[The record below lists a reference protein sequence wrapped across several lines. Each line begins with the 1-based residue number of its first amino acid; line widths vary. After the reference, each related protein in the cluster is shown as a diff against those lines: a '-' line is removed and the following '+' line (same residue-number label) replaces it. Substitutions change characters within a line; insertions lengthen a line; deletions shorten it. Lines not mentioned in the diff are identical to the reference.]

1 MKKLKLE
8 MFESSLLNIA
18 IAAIFLFLSFIL
30 LGLTFLYSDVY
41 GFSPKLKTEFL
52 TKEIQNFIY
61 YGPQEGFNKTL
72 NYLQQSSDLDRV
84 YITSNG
90 THLEIKFLFNDF
102 LDKLK
107 NALLNSSTVP
117 QNLFINIFVDSD
129 DDETTGF
136 LGYNYRFLLTHNN
149 ANFYNKDKKL
159 NSTTTTNFFQN
170 ITQNNSNHSEI
181 LEGEELEEII
191 TRTINSKDLIQ
202 KLDWNI
208 RGYELLDY
216 DFQPLFFS
224 SKLTKKYLSVIPDG
238 FQVTLDLAQIGYPT
252 NYAVL
257 VEVGRK
263 SEDYKFSHV
272 FGKIHV
278 SRPDLILEERS
289 ININNGKNS
298 IVLEFNNTGL
308 YNLNVKAKLLKKAL
322 SDNDDLSINFSQGN
336 QFNLLNG
343 KGVLPI
349 DIIANS
355 NYDQKNIVI
364 PLNLSYSVIGEN
376 DFIES
381 SFNNSLTNENI
392 YNKIFY
398 LNLNLFNERNRLI
411 DFDEIPSQYIA
422 VFLGA
427 VFSFFIPSITRAT
440 KEYFQKRTA
449 NKDLKNILKEQN
461 SDNPDISIKNL
472 INKAKILKHEFIRGN
487 ITKDQYEI
495 LKENI
500 GDVIKDL
507 ISKKTD
513 TTNTTTTNKK

>member
-1 MKKLKLE
+1 MKKLKRNR
-8 MFESSLLNIA
+8 FEGSLLKTV
-18 IAAIFLFLSFIL
+18 IAAILFLSFIVC
-30 LGLTFLYSDVY
+30 LTFLFSDVY
-41 GFSPKLKTEFL
+41 GFSPKLKTEVL
-52 TKEIQNFIY
+52 SKEIQNYIY
-61 YGPQEGFNKTL
+61 YGPTDDSNKTL

-84 YITSNG
+84 YVTSNG

-107 NALLNSSTVP
+107 NAILNSTTAP

-129 DDETTGF
+129 HDETTGF
-136 LGYNYRFLLTHNN
+136 LGYNYRYLLTHDNSN
-149 ANFYNKDKKL
+149 SYNDTKL
-159 NSTTTTNFFQN
+159 NSPTTNFSRF
-170 ITQNNSNHSEI
+170 TQDQSNHTEI
-181 LEGEELEEII
+181 LEGEELQEII
-191 TRTINSKDLIQ
+191 TRTINSKDLIE
-202 KLDWNI
+202 KLNWNI

-224 SKLTKKYLSVIPDG
+224 SKLTKKYLSVIPSG
-238 FQVTLDLAQIGYPT
+238 FKVTLDLAQIGYPT

-263 SEDYKFSHV
+263 SEDYKYSHV

-278 SRPDLILEERS
+278 PHPDLNLEVKT
-289 ININNGKNS
+289 IDINNGKNS
-298 IVLEFNNTGL
+298 VVLEFNNTGL
-308 YNLNVKAKLLKKAL
+308 YKLNLKAELLKKDF
-322 SDNDDLSINFSQGN
+322 SDDNLSINFSQGN
-336 QFNLLNG
+336 HFTLLGG
-343 KGVLPI
+343 KGVIPI

-355 NYDQKNIVI
+355 NYHQKNIVV

-398 LNLNLFNERNRLI
+398 LNLNLIDERNRLI
-411 DFDEIPSQYIA
+411 NFDEIPSEYIA
-422 VFLGA
+422 IFVGA
-427 VFSFFIPSITRAT
+427 VFSFFIPTITKSA

-449 NKDLKNILKEQN
+449 NKYLKNILKEQN
-461 SDNPDISIKNL
+461 LSDNPDISIKNVMNIL
-472 INKAKILKHEFIRGN
+472 RILKYEYIRGK
-487 ITKDQYEI
+487 ISKDQYDI

-507 ISKKTD
+507 MSKSD
-513 TTNTTTTNKK
+513 FRR

>member
-1 MKKLKLE
+1 MKT
-8 MFESSLLNIA
+8 A
-18 IAAIFLFLSFIL
+18 ILVIFFFLSFMVC
-30 LGLTFLYSDVY
+30 LTFLYSDVY

-52 TKEIQNFIY
+52 SKEIQNYIY
-61 YGPQEGFNKTL
+61 YGPDDDFNKTL

-84 YITSNG
+84 YVSSNG

-107 NALLNSSTVP
+107 NAILNSTTAP

-129 DDETTGF
+129 HDETTGF
-136 LGYNYRFLLTHNN
+136 LGYNYRYLLTH
-149 ANFYNKDKKL
+149 ANSNSYNDTKL
-159 NSTTTTNFFQN
+159 NSPTTNFSRF
-170 ITQNNSNHSEI
+170 TQDQSNHTEI
-181 LEGEELEEII
+181 LEGEELQEII
-191 TRTINSKDLIQ
+191 TRTINSKDLIE
-202 KLDWNI
+202 KLNWNI

-224 SKLTKKYLSVIPDG
+224 SKLTKKYLSVIPSG
-238 FQVTLDLAQIGYPT
+238 FKVTLDLAQMGYPT

-278 SRPDLILEERS
+278 PHPDLNLEVKS
-289 ININNGKNS
+289 IDINNGKNS
-298 IVLEFNNTGL
+298 VVLEFNNTGL
-308 YNLNVKAKLLKKAL
+308 YKLNVKAELLKKDL
-322 SDNDDLSINFSQGN
+322 SDDDDLSINFSQGN
-336 QFNLLNG
+336 HFTLLGG
-343 KGVLPI
+343 KGVIPI

-355 NYDQKNIVI
+355 NYHQKNIVV

-398 LNLNLFNERNRLI
+398 LNLNLIDERNRLI
-411 DFDEIPSQYIA
+411 NFDEIPSQYIA
-422 VFLGA
+422 VFIGA
-427 VFSFFIPSITRAT
+427 VFSFFIPSITRST
-440 KEYFQKRTA
+440 KEYFQKRNA
-449 NKDLKNILKEQN
+449 NKYLKNILKEQN

-472 INKAKILKHEFIRGN
+472 INKAKILKHEFIRGK
-487 ITKDQYEI
+487 ITKEQYEI

-500 GDVIKDL
+500 ADVIKDL

-513 TTNTTTTNKK
+513 TTTKDKE

>member
-1 MKKLKLE
+1 MKIIILV
-8 MFESSLLNIA
+8 
-18 IAAIFLFLSFIL
+18 IFLSLSFIVY
-30 LGLTFLYSDVY
+30 LTFLNTVY

-52 TKEIQNFIY
+52 SKEIQNYIY
-61 YGPQEGFNKTL
+61 YGPHDGFNKTL

-84 YITSNG
+84 YVSSNG

-107 NALLNSSTVP
+107 NAILNSTTAP

-129 DDETTGF
+129 HDETTGF
-136 LGYNYRFLLTHNN
+136 LGYNYRYLLTH
-149 ANFYNKDKKL
+149 ANSNSYNDTKL
-159 NSTTTTNFFQN
+159 NFPTTNFSRF
-170 ITQNNSNHSEI
+170 TQNQSNHTEI
-181 LEGEELEEII
+181 LNDEELQEII
-191 TRTINSKDLIQ
+191 TRTINSKDLIK

-224 SKLTKKYLSVIPDG
+224 SKLTKKYLSVIPNG
-238 FQVTLDLAQIGYPT
+238 FKVTLDLAQIGYPT

-278 SRPDLILEERS
+278 PHPDLNLEVKS
-289 ININNGKNS
+289 IGINNGKNS
-298 IVLEFNNTGL
+298 VVLEFNNSGL
-308 YNLNVKAKLLKKAL
+308 YKLNVKAELLKKDL
-322 SDNDDLSINFSQGN
+322 SNNNDDLSIKFSQGN
-336 QFNLLNG
+336 HFTLLGG
-343 KGVLPI
+343 KGVIPI

-355 NYDQKNIVI
+355 NYHQKNIVV

-392 YNKIFY
+392 YNKIVY
-398 LNLNLFNERNRLI
+398 LNLNLIDERNRLI
-411 DFDEIPSQYIA
+411 NFDEIPSQYIA

-427 VFSFFIPSITRAT
+427 VFSFFIPSITKST

-449 NKDLKNILKEQN
+449 NKNLKDILKEQN

-472 INKAKILKHEFIRGN
+472 INKIKFLKHDFIRGK
-487 ITKDQYEI
+487 ISKDQYDI

-500 GDVIKDL
+500 ADVLKDL
-507 ISKKTD
+507 VSKKTD
-513 TTNTTTTNKK
+513 TTTKDKE

>member
-1 MKKLKLE
+1 LK
-8 MFESSLLNIA
+8 IA
-18 IAAIFLFLSFIL
+18 INAIFFFLSFIVCF
-30 LGLTFLYSDVY
+30 TFLSSIY

-52 TKEIQNFIY
+52 SKEIQNFIY
-61 YGPQEGFNKTL
+61 YGPDDSYNETL

-84 YITSNG
+84 YVTSNG

-136 LGYNYRFLLTHNN
+136 LGYNYRYLLTHNKSN
-149 ANFYNKDKKL
+149 SYNDNKL
-159 NSTTTTNFFQN
+159 NSPTTNVSHF
-170 ITQNNSNHSEI
+170 TQNHVNQSDI
-181 LEGEELEEII
+181 LDGEELKEII
-191 TRTINSKDLIQ
+191 TRTVNSKEIVE
-202 KLDWNI
+202 KLDWII
-208 RGYELLDY
+208 RGYEVLDY
-216 DFQPLFFS
+216 DFQPEFFS
-224 SKLTKKYLSVIPDG
+224 SKLTKKYLSIIPDG
-238 FQVTLDLAQIGYPT
+238 FKVTLDIAQIGYPT

-278 SRPDLILEERS
+278 PRPDLILEDKS

-298 IVLEFNNTGL
+298 VFLEFNNTGL
-308 YNLNVKAKLLKKAL
+308 YNLNVKAELLKNDL
-322 SDNDDLSINFSQGN
+322 SDNDDNLSINFSQGN
-336 QFNLLNG
+336 HFNLLSG

-349 DIIANS
+349 DIIAKSDS
-355 NYDQKNIVI
+355 NQKNLVI

-392 YNKIFY
+392 YNKILY
-398 LNLNLFNERNRLI
+398 LNLNLINERNRLI
-411 DFDEIPSQYIA
+411 NFDEIPSEYIA
-422 VFLGA
+422 IFIGA
-427 VFSFFIPSITRAT
+427 VFSFFIPSITKSV
-440 KEYFQKRTA
+440 KEYSQKRTA
-449 NKDLKNILKEQN
+449 NKNLKDILKEQN

-472 INKAKILKHEFIRGN
+472 INKVKFLKHDFIRGK

-500 GDVIKDL
+500 ADVLKDL
-507 ISKKTD
+507 VSKKTD
-513 TTNTTTTNKK
+513 TDTNTDKK

>member
-1 MKKLKLE
+1 MK
-8 MFESSLLNIA
+8 IA
-18 IAAIFLFLSFIL
+18 INAIFFFLSFIVCF
-30 LGLTFLYSDVY
+30 TFLSSIY

-52 TKEIQNFIY
+52 SKEIQNFIY
-61 YGPQEGFNKTL
+61 YGPDDSYNETL

-84 YITSNG
+84 YVTSNG

-136 LGYNYRFLLTHNN
+136 LGYNYRYLLTHNN
-149 ANFYNKDKKL
+149 SNSYNDNKL
-159 NSTTTTNFFQN
+159 NSTSNFSRL
-170 ITQNNSNHSEI
+170 TQNHSDQSEI
-181 LEGEELEEII
+181 LEGKELQEII
-191 TRTINSKDLIQ
+191 TRTINSKYLIE

-208 RGYELLDY
+208 MGYELLDY

-224 SKLTKKYLSVIPDG
+224 SKLTKKYLSVIPSG
-238 FQVTLDLAQIGYPT
+238 FKVTLDLAQIGYPT

-278 SRPDLILEERS
+278 PHPDMNLEVKS
-289 ININNGKNS
+289 IDINNGKNS
-298 IVLEFNNTGL
+298 VVLEFNNTGL
-308 YNLNVKAKLLKKAL
+308 YKLNVKAELLKKDL
-322 SDNDDLSINFSQGN
+322 SDDNLSINFSQGN
-336 QFNLLNG
+336 HFTLLGG
-343 KGVLPI
+343 KGVIPM

-355 NYDQKNIVI
+355 NYHQKNIVV

-392 YNKIFY
+392 YNKILY
-398 LNLNLFNERNRLI
+398 LNLNLIDERNRLI
-411 DFDEIPSQYIA
+411 NFDEIPSEYIA
-422 VFLGA
+422 IFLGA
-427 VFSFFIPSITRAT
+427 VFSFFIPSIIRSS
-440 KEYFQKRTA
+440 KEYFQQRTA
-449 NKDLKNILKEQN
+449 NKYLKNILKEQ
-461 SDNPDISIKNL
+461 SLPDNPDISIKRVMGIL
-472 INKAKILKHEFIRGN
+472 RILKYEFIRGKIN
-487 ITKDQYEI
+487 KDQFEI

-500 GDVIKDL
+500 SDTLKDL
-507 ISKKTD
+507 VSKKTD
-513 TTNTTTTNKK
+513 KTTTTDDKQ

>member
-1 MKKLKLE
+1 LKT
-8 MFESSLLNIA
+8 A
-18 IAAIFLFLSFIL
+18 ILVIFFFFSFIL

-52 TKEIQNFIY
+52 SKEIQNYIY
-61 YGPQEGFNKTL
+61 YGPDGGFNKTL
-72 NYLQQSSDLDRV
+72 NYLQQSTDLDRV
-84 YITSNG
+84 YVTSNG

-136 LGYNYRFLLTHNN
+136 LGYDYRYLLTHNN
-149 ANFYNKDKKL
+149 TNSYKDNKL
-159 NSTTTTNFFQN
+159 NSTTNFSGF
-170 ITQNNSNHSEI
+170 TQNQTNHTDI
-181 LEGEELEEII
+181 LEGTVLQEII
-191 TRTINSKDLIQ
+191 TRTINSKDLIE

-224 SKLTKKYLSVIPDG
+224 SKLTKKYLSIIPDG
-238 FQVTLDLAQIGYPT
+238 FKVTLDLAQIGYPT
-252 NYAVL
+252 NYAIL

-263 SEDYKFSHV
+263 SEDYKYSHI

-278 SRPDLILEERS
+278 PRPDLILEDKS

-308 YNLNVKAKLLKKAL
+308 YNLNVKTELLKKDL
-322 SDNDDLSINFSQGN
+322 SDDDLSINFSQGN
-336 QFNLLNG
+336 QFNLLSG
-343 KGVLPI
+343 KGVFPM

-355 NYDQKNIVI
+355 NDNQKNLVV

-392 YNKIFY
+392 YNKIVY
-398 LNLNLFNERNRLI
+398 LNLNLINERNRLI
-411 DFDEIPSQYIA
+411 NFDEIPSQYIA
-422 VFLGA
+422 VFIGA
-427 VFSFFIPSITRAT
+427 VFSFFIPSITRST
-440 KEYFQKRTA
+440 KEYFQKRNA
-449 NKDLKNILKEQN
+449 NKYLKNILKEQN
-461 SDNPDISIKNL
+461 SDNPDLSIKNL
-472 INKAKILKHEFIRGN
+472 INKVKILKHDFIRGK

-500 GDVIKDL
+500 ADIIKDL
-507 ISKKTD
+507 VSKKTD
-513 TTNTTTTNKK
+513 TNTTTDKK